1 MNTIS
6 KKLSIK
12 DWAEEDRPREKLL
25 SKGKKHLTEAELLAI
40 VIGSGIRNESALNLS
55 QKVLN
60 HVNNDLNQ
68 LTQLSVSDL
77 ITFKGIGEARA
88 VSIVA
93 AMELSDRR
101 PKVDTDKKKKIQS
114 SRDAFNHLQG
124 VMTGLQHEEFWLL
137 LLNRGNKVV
146 AKHIV
151 SRGGIS
157 GTVIDNKII
166 FKLALQHTASSIILC
181 HNHPSGN
188 VQPSQADVNL
198 TKKIKAGGEM
208 MDIKVLDHIIISER
222 KYYSFADEGI
232 I

>member
-101 PKVDTDKKKKIQS
+101 PKVDTDKKKK
-114 SRDAFNHLQG
+114 
-124 VMTGLQHEEFWLL
+124 
-137 LLNRGNKVV
+137 
-146 AKHIV
+146 
-151 SRGGIS
+151 
-157 GTVIDNKII
+157 
-166 FKLALQHTASSIILC
+166 
-181 HNHPSGN
+181 
-188 VQPSQADVNL
+188 
-198 TKKIKAGGEM
+198 
-208 MDIKVLDHIIISER
+208 
-222 KYYSFADEGI
+222 
-232 I
+232 